1 VAVAVERK
9 VNQLQTQ
16 RLVGLVVVENH
27 LTHQVVQV
35 ELLVKVMQV
44 ATVWLADIHLLMV
57 LVGVVEQE
65 VWVRTEVHLLVVMV
79 VMGYQVL

>member
-44 ATVWLADIHLLMV
+44 ATV
-57 LVGVVEQE
+57 
-65 VWVRTEVHLLVVMV
+65 
-79 VMGYQVL
+79 